1 MLRLAVRCVLLRKS
15 SKVAMSSA
23 KYYDISDMRKPYRSS
38 EDIFDVNN
46 LVSKNPIKQFES
58 WFNEAREVPNIGEA
72 NAMALATATKSG
84 LPSVRMVLMKGYSE
98 QGFTFF
104 TNYESRKAKELEEN
118 PVCSLMF
125 YWDPMKRSVRIEG
138 TVERIPEEDSLQ
150 YFEQRPR
157 KSRLGAIV
165 SHQST
170 VLENREVINEKYAEL
185 LEEYKDEEKDIPKP
199 SYWGGYLVRPTSME
213 FWQGQTNRLHDR
225 IQFRKLKNNEK
236 IDSNSTHK
244 ADGDW
249 VFERLAP

>member
-1 MLRLAVRCVLLRKS
+1 
-15 SKVAMSSA
+15 
-23 KYYDISDMRKPYRSS
+23 MRKPYRAS
-38 EDIFDVNN
+38 DDVFDVSN
-46 LVSKNPIKQFES
+46 LVSTNPINQFEA
-58 WFNEAREVPNIGEA
+58 WFNEARTVPNIGEA
-72 NAMALATATKSG
+72 NAMALATASKSG
-84 LPSVRMVLMKGYSE
+84 FPSVRMVLMKGFSQ

-104 TNYESRKAKELEEN
+104 TNYESRKAAELDEN

-138 TVERIPEEDSLQ
+138 TVERVPEEESLQ

-157 KSRLGAIV
+157 TSRLGAIV

-170 VLENREVINEKYAEL
+170 ILESREVINKKYAEL
-185 LEEYKDEEKDIPKP
+185 LEEYKDKEKNIPKP
-199 SYWGGYLVRPTSME
+199 DYWGGYLVRPISME

-225 IQFRKLKNNEK
+225 IRFRKLKENEA
-236 IDSNSTHK
+236 IDSKCTHK